1 MQDENWFTLKI
12 QSSFNCYEVMFTY
25 ILHAVHDSS
34 TMKENKYRSIKC
46 SSKNTSFHQSF
57 SWWQND
63 DKWQS
68 SWNHSYVTRSHQE
81 VYFLNKVVKLSM
93 WFLRSELFRSHD
105 EIMMIMNHIKNA
117 EYFESMKWLSEIQWL
132 QKQDHQRNKTFTFQ
146 ITDAWVE

>member
-117 EYFESMKWLSEIQWL
+117 EYFESMKWLFEIQWL